1 MTRNLHTYIYVRFT
15 LTIIRAVHSTIH
27 RFRLIYVLCGL
38 EKPRSNERKKF
49 GRWKSYR
56 WLFVQKPQKKGIG
69 REEDSALPHRTFK
82 SVAKENTFFKSCIIR
97 GSLNSR
103 IIGETFPKMML
114 NRYCSSAEK
123 YLSK

>member
-103 IIGETFPKMML
+103 IIREMML
-114 NRYCSSAEK
+114 NRYCSTAEK